1 MRRRKIRAAS
11 QAYRYGLG
19 FDILSVSYHN
29 VYLFFSSLPCSGK
42 MSDYRKETVV
52 IIGGGIIGL
61 TTAYELIK
69 KFNVHLVEKR

>member
-1 MRRRKIRAAS
+1 MFT
-11 QAYRYGLG
+11 Y
-19 FDILSVSYHN
+19 
-29 VYLFFSSLPCSGK
+29 FSAHCSGK
-42 MSDYRKETVV
+42 MSENRKETVI

>member
-29 VYLFFSSLPCSGK
+29 VYIFSAHCCGN
-42 MSDYRKETVV
+42 MSENRKETVV